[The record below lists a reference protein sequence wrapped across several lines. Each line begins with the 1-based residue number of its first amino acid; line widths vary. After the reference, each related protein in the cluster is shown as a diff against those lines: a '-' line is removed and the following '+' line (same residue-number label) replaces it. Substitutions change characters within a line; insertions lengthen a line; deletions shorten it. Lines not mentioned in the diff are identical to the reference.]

1 MIDSNRLLTNRQKM
15 SIMFLLGGEIMKYLT
30 VKEVA
35 NKWGYSESTIRK
47 WCQQGLIKVTIGAEK
62 KNGRWQIP
70 ADTKC
75 PKKLK

>member
-1 MIDSNRLLTNRQKM
+1 
-15 SIMFLLGGEIMKYLT
+15 MKYLT

-62 KNGRWQIP
+62 KSGRWQIP